1 MGKRVLVI
9 DDDEA
14 LCDLLEDILTSAG
27 YSVEALR
34 SPIPGA
40 VDALLGE
47 YDLITLDLSMPD
59 MHGAEV
65 AGLFKDQDLKT
76 PVLVISGYLA
86 EGLKT
91 DLEDVGI
98 RHMLPKPFT
107 RSGLLSAVE
116 RAMAGAEGAASGNG
130 GEE

>member
-14 LCDLLEDILTSAG
+14 LCDLMEDFLTSAG

-40 VDALLGE
+40 ADALLGG

-59 MHGAEV
+59 MHGADV

-76 PVLVISGYLA
+76 PVLVISGYLTD
-86 EGLKT
+86 ELKA
-91 DLEDVGI
+91 DLENLGV
-98 RHMLPKPFT
+98 RHTLSKPFS
-107 RSGLLSAVE
+107 RSVLLAAVE
-116 RAMAGAEGAASGNG
+116 KAMAAEEDVNPEKGS
-130 GEE
+130 EQ